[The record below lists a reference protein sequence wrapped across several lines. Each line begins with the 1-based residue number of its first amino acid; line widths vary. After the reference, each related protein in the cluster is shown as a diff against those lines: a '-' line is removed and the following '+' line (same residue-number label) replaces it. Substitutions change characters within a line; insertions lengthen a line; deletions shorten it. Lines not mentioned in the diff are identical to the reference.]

1 MKLIIEIDEDDY
13 TMCQILAK
21 EMCDTRMKL
30 TDNLKYAISNGIP
43 LDELLGSIRA
53 DIEGIAECVMKVDVD
68 EKWALGLKY
77 SLQIID
83 NYRNEVEVSE

>member
-21 EMCDTRMKL
+21 EMCDPRLKL

-43 LDELLGSIRA
+43 LDNLRA
-53 DIEGIAECVMKVDVD
+53 KINAIEISGQID
-68 EKWALGLKY
+68 EHTLFARSADGVKNMVLE
-77 SLQIID
+77 IID
-83 NYRNEVEVSE
+83 RYRNEVGE

>member
-43 LDELLGSIRA
+43 LDKIRA
-53 DIEGIAECVMKVDVD
+53 EFQKELDICDDSECDMA
-68 EKWALGLKY
+68 WAVAMEFALEV
-77 SLQIID
+77 ID
-83 NYRNEVEVSE
+83 KCRNEVSECTIKR

>member
-1 MKLIIEIDEDDY
+1 MKLIIDIDEDDY

-43 LDELLGSIRA
+43 LDNLRA
-53 DIEGIAECVMKVDVD
+53 EIEQRKKNSGGEPNRDLAFNVC
-68 EKWALGLKY
+68 
-77 SLQIID
+77 LQIID
-83 NYRNEVEVSE
+83 NYRNEVSE

>member
-21 EMCDTRMKL
+21 EMCDTRLKL

-43 LDELLGSIRA
+43 LNNLRAEINAIEISGQIDEHTLFARSA
-53 DIEGIAECVMKVDVD
+53 DGVKDMVLE
-68 EKWALGLKY
+68 
-77 SLQIID
+77 IID
-83 NYRNEVEVSE
+83 RYRNEVSE

>member
-1 MKLIIEIDEDDY
+1 MKLIIDIDEDDY

-43 LDELLGSIRA
+43 LDNLRA
-53 DIEGIAECVMKVDVD
+53 EIEQRKKNSGGEPNRDLAFNVC
-68 EKWALGLKY
+68 
-77 SLQIID
+77 LQIID
-83 NYRNEVEVSE
+83 RYKERSE